1 MDMSND
7 TSRTVK
13 SVSTSQLF
21 NTIIQILLVA
31 LLISWCFRI
40 LAPFVNPI
48 AWAAILAVVLYPA
61 YQKLTQKLK
70 GKSTLAAVI
79 ITVLLLCILI
89 VPAVCLSFSTAGEVK
104 DFVADYKAGNVQLPP
119 PREAV
124 KGWPV
129 IGNKAHELWVQASEG
144 IDKVAK
150 TYPKQTRSAVTAAIG
165 LLASTAKGLLLFT
178 FSIIISGVFLSYAEA
193 TGKFARNL
201 FNRLMGSNSTIDVTS
216 IAVVTIRNVV
226 KGILGVAFIQ
236 TLLAAIGIVLAGIPA
251 AGLWILLCLILA
263 IVQIGILPVSIC
275 LIVYIWST
283 GTTLTATLLTIWLL
297 LVGLSDNVL
306 KPLLLGKGAPVPML
320 VVFLGAVGGF
330 VLSGFMGLFTG
341 AVVMSLGYKLF
352 TLWLSGEGQQPS
364 NNSITQ

>member
-7 TSRTVK
+7 TSRPVK

-21 NTIIQILLVA
+21 NTIIQLLLVA

-40 LAPFVNPI
+40 LSPFINPI

-61 YQKLTQKLK
+61 HQKLTKKLK
-70 GKSTLAAVI
+70 GKSTRAAVI

-89 VPAVCLSFSTAGEVK
+89 VPAVWLSFTTADEIK
-104 DFVADYKAGNVQLPP
+104 EFVADYRAGNVQLPP
-119 PREAV
+119 PRENV
-124 KGWPV
+124 KGWPF
-129 IGNKAHELWVQASEG
+129 IGDKAHELWVQASQG
-144 IDKVAK
+144 LDTIVKK
-150 TYPKQTRSAVTAAIG
+150 YPKQTRSALTSIIG

-178 FSIIISGVFLSYAEA
+178 FSIIISGVFLSYSEA
-193 TGKFARNL
+193 TGRFAKNL

-216 IAVVTIRNVV
+216 IVVVTIRNVV

-236 TLLAAIGIVLAGIPA
+236 TILAAIGLVLAGVPA
-251 AGLWILLCLILA
+251 AGLWTLLCLILA
-263 IVQIGILPVSIC
+263 IIQIGILPISIC
-275 LIVYIWST
+275 IIVYIWST

-352 TLWLSGEGQQPS
+352 TLWLEGE
-364 NNSITQ
+364 NNRITE